1 MLGLVLGIFRSM
13 FWWLF
18 FLRNTNVALNTFMTL
33 VWCDLKWTA
42 FLTSHDTCYL
52 HPSAF
57 MLSFHKV
64 PFPCFVL
71 HYRLIFILSFFSLS
85 FSSIVSLE
93 DIRLEFFHVRFY
105 YVCGH
110 LGYFSKL
117 TSFVGSPLPIF
128 RVLWPSL
135 GEIVVTLS

>member
-1 MLGLVLGIFRSM
+1 
-13 FWWLF
+13 
-18 FLRNTNVALNTFMTL
+18 MTR
-33 VWCDLKWTA
+33 V
-42 FLTSHDTCYL
+42 HL

-71 HYRLIFILSFFSLS
+71 HYWLIFILSFFSLS

-117 TSFVGSPLPIF
+117 MSFVGSPLPIF
-128 RVLWPSL
+128 RVLWLPWVKLLPSFHRVRVHNAHITLNHQFIFFFFFFFCILILSLL
-135 GEIVVTLS
+135 GWC